1 MEVCKKDA
9 RKGVGIG
16 VGVEGTQREKEL
28 LVQLGYK
35 GRFARFSDPHPPK
48 TTTKNTT
55 TKNAQK
61 TTTNHTHKNNNG
73 NNNNPTTTSSS
84 VPRDK
89 CKMNPGVRGR
99 SFRFAIPFSFPSLLL
114 SLRVTCIRPHYSRC
128 SSLGCPTYLIAPS
141 CLGQRFFYIFFIVM
155 LQLKR
160 NKKENR
166 FAPPPP
172 PPPPNPPKKK
182 QQKNNNHTH
191 KSTLWHTLCQY
202 KYEIPYINIS
212 TNLRYHR

>member
-35 GRFARFSDPHPPK
+35 GRFACFSDPHPPK
-48 TTTKNTT
+48 TT

-61 TTTNHTHKNNNG
+61 TTTNHTHKNNNS

-114 SLRVTCIRPHYSRC
+114 SLRVNCIRPHYSRC

-141 CLGQRFFYIFFIVM
+141 CLGQRFFYLFFIVM

-172 PPPPNPPKKK
+172 PPPNPPKKTPKK
-182 QQKNNNHTH
+182 QQPHTQKH
-191 KSTLWHTLCQY
+191 ALT
-202 KYEIPYINIS
+202 YIMPIQI
-212 TNLRYHR
+212 